1 MAVIGWL
8 MFGEGVR
15 DEIIVNVLQTSG
27 YPRALS
33 ICMIVFTAIIPITKV
48 PLKFVK
54 AFLKAKIP
62 QNIDIVSS
70 ARPLI
75 ATAEV
80 LCGLNSSNHHS
91 SQQNSEVT
99 GKAATIAMVLV
110 RVFVIILIVFI
121 AIVFPSFDRIM
132 ALMGSLLC
140 FTICII
146 LPLAFYLKIF
156 GSEISLSE
164 RIFDWFLIIVSSVMA
179 IVGTAWAL
187 MPIPE

>member
-1 MAVIGWL
+1 LLDSVHCNHPHH
-8 MFGEGVR
+8 EGAFEVS
-15 DEIIVNVLQTSG
+15 V
-27 YPRALS
+27 S
-33 ICMIVFTAIIPITKV
+33 IFREPHS
-48 PLKFVK
+48 LKT
-54 AFLKAKIP
+54 
-62 QNIDIVSS
+62 DTSS

-80 LCGLNSSNHHS
+80 LCGLDSSNHS
-91 SQQNSEVT
+91 SQHNSET
-99 GKAATIAMVLV
+99 SGKAATIGKVLIRIFVLV
-110 RVFVIILIVFI
+110 LIVFI

-164 RIFDWFLIIVSSVMA
+164 RIFDWFLVIVSSVMA
-179 IVGTAWAL
+179 IVGTTWAFL
-187 MPIPE
+187 PFPESGTPVVS